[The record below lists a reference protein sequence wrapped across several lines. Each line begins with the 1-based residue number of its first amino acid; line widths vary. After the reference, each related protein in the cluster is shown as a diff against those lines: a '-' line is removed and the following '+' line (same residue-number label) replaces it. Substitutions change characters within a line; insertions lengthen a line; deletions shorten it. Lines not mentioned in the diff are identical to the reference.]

1 MNRKAC
7 RYISHIVLFALLLSA
22 LCLLCGCAQR
32 VTIEAGQSITPADLT
47 GDASAVFGA
56 DFDPSCVNHAGT
68 HTFYGVTL
76 HLHNP
81 SSVRNHFVIV
91 RYQTEAVA
99 ARLGD
104 EHPIKWIVVNVRQI
118 RYIDTMSRPHG

>member
-1 MNRKAC
+1 MGREITVRNGSRRSVSDAQERVPPHAVATSCDPPAGRDK
-7 RYISHIVLFALLLSA
+7 R
-22 LCLLCGCAQR
+22 GCSR
-32 VTIEAGQSITPADLT
+32 MR
-47 GDASAVFGA
+47 
-56 DFDPSCVNHAGT
+56 HAGT